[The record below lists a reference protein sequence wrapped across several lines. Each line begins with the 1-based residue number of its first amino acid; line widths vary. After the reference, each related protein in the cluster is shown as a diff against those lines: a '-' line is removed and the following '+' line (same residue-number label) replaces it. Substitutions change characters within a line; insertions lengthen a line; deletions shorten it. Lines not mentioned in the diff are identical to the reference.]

1 MLSHKNELRCFV
13 TCLSLD
19 TFLCV
24 KVQILTKE
32 SPLNR
37 YSKDHTTQIST
48 IGGLPIILNYFWWN
62 LKSCLSWKKSPFQLS
77 ILLTGCLTNYFAW
90 IHNAYVIF
98 QFKFSGRG
106 LVNFTMGVFFWEG
119 MTFQPYLKEKYE
131 VMLAIFTNQVLYLW
145 ELNFLLQFFKRVD
158 YAFKK

>member
-1 MLSHKNELRCFV
+1 MIIFTKFHKDRTKNVDFLLMVNFWMCLFFFLR
-13 TCLSLD
+13 L
-19 TFLCV
+19 
-24 KVQILTKE
+24 
-32 SPLNR
+32 
-37 YSKDHTTQIST
+37 
-48 IGGLPIILNYFWWN
+48 YFWWN

-98 QFKFSGRG
+98 QFEFSGRG

-145 ELNFLLQFFKRVD
+145 ELNFLLQFFKRVEENSPPLVIIRLNSG
-158 YAFKK
+158 